1 MARRKNTADC
11 REVLRKVF
19 EAETADGPQAGQGQQ
34 RKELAGDG
42 QSPVAGESRIN
53 PGVSERQAKP
63 LLGRRESDSPESV
76 HRHGGIRSTA
86 PGVAGASPRFG
97 QDDLPGGARFRGGAD
112 ESLDAEPEAVSII
125 EARDPGPEV
134 DRGCSPGGEADG
146 LAGAE
151 EDCSQDAAEKS
162 PAGEDPVAMRME
174 GGAASGSG
182 EGLQEESTGDDFQ
195 DGPVETGRDGVEPSD
210 GNRGWFPRLL
220 NWFLRDDSL
229 GVFGQSVQVRAS
241 TMVLFGLAVAIV
253 VGLLGLYFSVDREEG
268 TLAGRLLDE
277 RQALQDAAGAGGS
290 QDGRTSLPAGRRGS
304 ASKPGGSVR
313 TSANPAPRV
322 GRPGG
327 GAIPARPLWSRTIAS
342 GTGASGTGRAPSA
355 GRPPV
360 RNVEGLAA
368 ARSEIFV
375 TTSATRW
382 LRVRDLMGKEEC
394 AKLLDH
400 LKRLQQHLREKNGC
414 ADGSIACKELKSRV
428 KERHGEQLYAVD
440 IGPFSSWNFAQQ
452 ASAILK
458 EATSKAPWVFHNK
471 KDYFA
476 ESYPRKP

>member
-19 EAETADGPQAGQGQQ
+19 EAETADGPQTGQGHQG
-34 RKELAGDG
+34 KGLAGDD
-42 QSPVAGESRIN
+42 QSSTAGESRIN

-63 LLGRRESDSPESV
+63 LLGRGESDSPESV

-86 PGVAGASPRFG
+86 PGVAGVAPCFG
-97 QDDLPGGARFRGGAD
+97 QDDLPGGARFLGEVV

-125 EARDPGPEV
+125 EARDPGPEAG
-134 DRGCSPGGEADG
+134 RGRSPGGEPDG
-146 LAGAE
+146 LTGAE
-151 EDCSQDAAEKS
+151 EDCSQDAAEES
-162 PAGEDPVAMRME
+162 PAGGDPAAIQMA

-182 EGLQEESTGDDFQ
+182 GRGESPGDDFQ
-195 DGPVETGRDGVEPSD
+195 DGPVETGRDGVEPSA
-210 GNRGWFPRLL
+210 GGRGLFPRLL

-241 TMVLFGLAVAIV
+241 TMILFGLAVAIV
-253 VGLLGLYFSVDREEG
+253 VGLLGLYFSTDREEG

-277 RQALQDAAGAGGS
+277 RQALQGAAGAGGI

-327 GAIPARPLWSRTIAS
+327 GAIPARPLWSRNSAS
-342 GTGASGTGRAPSA
+342 GTGASGTGQTPSA
-355 GRPPV
+355 GRSPV
-360 RNVEGLAA
+360 RKVEGPAA
-368 ARSEIFV
+368 ARAEIFV

-414 ADGSIACKELKSRV
+414 VDGSIACKELKSRV

-452 ASAILK
+452 ASAVLK
-458 EATSKAPWVFHNK
+458 EATRKEPWVFHNK

>member
-19 EAETADGPQAGQGQQ
+19 EAEIADGPQAGQGKQG
-34 RKELAGDG
+34 KGLTGDG
-42 QSPVAGESRIN
+42 QSPAAGESRIN

-97 QDDLPGGARFRGGAD
+97 QEDLPGGARFRGGAT
-112 ESLDAEPEAVSII
+112 EPLDAEPEAVSII
-125 EARDPGPEV
+125 EARDPGPEFN
-134 DRGCSPGGEADG
+134 RGRSPGGEPDG
-146 LAGAE
+146 LTGAE
-151 EDCSQDAAEKS
+151 EDCSQDAAEES
-162 PAGEDPVAMRME
+162 PAGEDPAAIRMA

-182 EGLQEESTGDDFQ
+182 GRGESPGDDFR
-195 DGPVETGRDGVEPSD
+195 DGPVETDRDGVEPS
-210 GNRGWFPRLL
+210 GGGRALFPRLL

-241 TMVLFGLAVAIV
+241 TMILFGLAVAIV
-253 VGLLGLYFSVDREEG
+253 VGLLGLYFNIDREEG

-277 RQALQDAAGAGGS
+277 RQALQGAAGAGGGG
-290 QDGRTSLPAGRRGS
+290 DGRTSLPAGRRGS
-304 ASKPGGSVR
+304 ASKPGDSVR

-327 GAIPARPLWSRTIAS
+327 GTIPVRPLWSRNSTS
-342 GTGASGTGRAPSA
+342 GTGVSGVGRTPIAA
-355 GRPPV
+355 RPPV
-360 RNVEGLAA
+360 RKVEGPAA
-368 ARSEIFV
+368 TRSEIFV

-400 LKRLQQHLREKNGC
+400 LKGLQQHLREKNGC

-452 ASAILK
+452 ASAVLK
-458 EATSKAPWVFHNK
+458 EATRKAPWVFHNK